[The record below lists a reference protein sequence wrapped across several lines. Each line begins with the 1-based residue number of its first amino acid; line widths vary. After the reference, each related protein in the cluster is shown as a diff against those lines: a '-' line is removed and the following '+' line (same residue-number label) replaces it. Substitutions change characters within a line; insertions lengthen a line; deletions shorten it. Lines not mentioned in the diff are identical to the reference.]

1 MKKDALMEIVEDIL
15 PNIYD
20 QKQKRKKLS
29 NLLQSMKKKDQ
40 TIDSRG
46 KTSNAVWFSCK
57 SK

>member
-1 MKKDALMEIVEDIL
+1 MKKDALMEIIGDIL

-40 TIDSRG
+40 TVDSRG
-46 KTSNAVWFSCK
+46 KTSSAVWFACK
-57 SK
+57 DK